1 MPDLSSADVLG
12 TSPAF
17 VNVISNRPDG
27 HTLMSALCG
36 GPMARYE
43 AVAASLHG
51 VDGDRRNLLLAGH
64 HGFDQG
70 IDDYQAVPVEWDFPI
85 TRVFHS
91 TQPLILPTKGIDE
104 TFPLLVPLRDS
115 PPDDDEA
122 VNLTDLG
129 STLVVL
135 PILYAGT
142 LTGVCTVITRLDG
155 PWDWPGLAHLQ
166 GTSAAIGL
174 WQRISHLDGAQDSAR
189 RRAGRGRIPAN
200 GLTNRQHAII
210 ELIRDGKSN
219 ASIAKSLG
227 FSVGT
232 IKAEVQYLL
241 TLLSAR
247 NRKEIVERADLVG
260 ITGVGDRPD

>member
-1 MPDLSSADVLG
+1 VPDLSSADVLG
-12 TSPAF
+12 TSPTF
-17 VNVISNRPDG
+17 VNVISNKPDG

-36 GPMARYE
+36 GPMARYG
-43 AVAASLHG
+43 ATAASLHG
-51 VDGDRRNLLLAGH
+51 VDGDRRNLVLSGQ
-64 HGFDQG
+64 HGFEQAM
-70 IDDYQAVPVEWDFPI
+70 DDYRTVPVEWDFPV

-91 TQPLILPTKGIDE
+91 TQPLILPTAGLDGA
-104 TFPLLVPLRDS
+104 FPLMAPLGDGSLVDGPATDL
-115 PPDDDEA
+115 A
-122 VNLTDLG
+122 DLG
-129 STLVVL
+129 STLVVM

-142 LTGVCTVITRLDG
+142 LTGVCSVITRLDG

-166 GTSAAIGL
+166 GTSAAIAL
-174 WQRISHLDGAQDSAR
+174 WQRISHLDSAR
-189 RRAGRGRIPAN
+189 DGAGRRAGRGRIPAN
-200 GLTNRQHAII
+200 GLTERQHAII

-260 ITGVGDRPD
+260 ITGVRDRAD